1 MSATSA
7 AASGAAAGAA
17 GGSAG
22 AAAGAAGG
30 AGGGGG
36 GVPLAGAAAAGG
48 AGGGGGGGGGVPL
61 EIFHRG
67 LEEFGSFKIFPF
79 CSKAYS
85 VGLTSPEV
93 NSFGRGIL
101 PQVKKD
107 NQTVES

>member
-7 AASGAAAGAA
+7 AA
-17 GGSAG
+17 AG

-36 GVPLAGAAAAGG
+36 GVPL
-48 AGGGGGGGGGVPL
+48 

-67 LEEFGSFKIFPF
+67 LEELGSFKSFPF
-79 CSKAYS
+79 FSKAYS

-93 NSFGRGIL
+93 NR
-101 PQVKKD
+101 
-107 NQTVES
+107 TVES